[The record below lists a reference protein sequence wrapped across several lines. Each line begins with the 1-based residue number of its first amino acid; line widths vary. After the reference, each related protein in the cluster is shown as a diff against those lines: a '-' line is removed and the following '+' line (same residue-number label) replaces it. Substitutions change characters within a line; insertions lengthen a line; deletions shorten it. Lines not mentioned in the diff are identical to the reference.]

1 METCLRGTSLL
12 SVTLLNSNW
21 KCNFLSRV
29 ALPDHKCAFRR
40 RRTATLLENKKMN
53 KPAYWCGSPPVCR
66 SHRERKPN
74 PITPRAMTDTAW
86 HVWGLDLALGTHL
99 RIVPKK
105 EKEGLRVGGGG
116 LHLDLSLDTAV
127 PMNKGWRWKEKTALV
142 SMSCIVVTRARFP
155 E

>member
-12 SVTLLNSNW
+12 SVILLNSNW
-21 KCNFLSRV
+21 KCNFLSRM

-53 KPAYWCGSPPVCR
+53 KPAYWCGSPPVCS

-105 EKEGLRVGGGG
+105 EKEGLGAGG

-127 PMNKGWRWKEKTALV
+127 SMNKGWRWKEKMALV
-142 SMSCIVVTRARFP
+142 STSCGVVTRARFS

>member
-105 EKEGLRVGGGG
+105 EKEGLRVGGGATSG
-116 LHLDLSLDTAV
+116 FISGHCSAHEQRREV
-127 PMNKGWRWKEKTALV
+127 KGENG
-142 SMSCIVVTRARFP
+142 SCQH
-155 E
+155 ELYSCYQG